1 MTFRGPYWLLPWV
14 ARRLDRYLIR
24 IILFA
29 IIIISERFRRGHCSR
44 AHTRRREWKGAEDQR
59 IRARKKKSN
68 RRVQYTR
75 AVPDPGAYG
84 SLSPPSCPLPLPVTS
99 GSLVV
104 PLSSRLCILS
114 GVQSSGNEPERRRP
128 PSAALVTLHS
138 RYSEPPHLP
147 APSPFVHP
155 PSPSTPCLHATH
167 QGFRQ

>member
-1 MTFRGPYWLLPWV
+1 VTFRGPYWLLPWV

-29 IIIISERFRRGHCSR
+29 IIIISERFRRGHCCR
-44 AHTRRREWKGAEDQR
+44 AHTRKEGVEGSRGSKNPENE
-59 IRARKKKSN
+59 KKSN

-104 PLSSRLCILS
+104 PPSSRLCILS
-114 GVQSSGNEPERRRP
+114 GVQSSGNESERRRP
-128 PSAALVTLHS
+128 PSAALVTLLHS

-155 PSPSTPCLHATH
+155 PPSTPCLHATH